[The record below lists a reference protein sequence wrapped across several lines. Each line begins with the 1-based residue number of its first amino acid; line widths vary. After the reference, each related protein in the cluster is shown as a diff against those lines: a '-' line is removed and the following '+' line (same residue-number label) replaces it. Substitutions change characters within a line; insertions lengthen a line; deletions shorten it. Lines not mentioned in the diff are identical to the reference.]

1 VTIVK
6 KKVTIL
12 LENTSAVIRKSQ
24 QTWLRCIVYAAATA
38 FAIKIYI
45 ALTTYGTN
53 DVLSWELFLA
63 IKRLYGGMGLY
74 YRVEQFNHPPF
85 IIHLLSFL
93 GLLQDAIPLPF
104 PFWLRLP
111 AIFADLAA
119 VILVWKT
126 LLVAD
131 LPKCDP
137 LAVLLMALCPTSIM
151 ISGFHGN
158 TDPLMIALLLLS
170 IYLIEGN
177 APSWVAGV
185 AMGLATNVK
194 VVPVVFLPVILL
206 YLPNSWARAKFLLGA
221 AITFAIT
228 SLPYILEDPLF
239 IFIRV
244 FGYGSLYGQW
254 GLSRIFNLL
263 VPHLTPSLVL
273 LQMAAGKILVV
284 TAVVAASFW
293 MNRRHGRPP
302 LFAQV
307 GFIMFIF
314 MSLAPG
320 FGIQY
325 LAWLVPWVIGLGAG
339 VTITYYLA
347 SGVFQFLVYTFW
359 SGEFP
364 WVFADSL
371 AKGSWKGGLVV
382 VEVVV
387 WLVVVFITILYGG
400 ALKRYYESS
409 YLSPA
414 QKGGLR
420 PSNRKV
426 ITEN

>member
-1 VTIVK
+1 MVEKNLAIP
-6 KKVTIL
+6 I
-12 LENTSAVIRKSQ
+12 ENSFTAIHRSRPQ
-24 QTWLRCIVYAAATA
+24 QTWLKYIVRAAAAA

-45 ALTTYGTN
+45 ALTTYGSN
-53 DVLSWELFLA
+53 DVLSWELFIA
-63 IKRLYGGMGLY
+63 TKRLYGGMGLY

-93 GLLQDAIPLPF
+93 AFLQDSISFPF

-119 VILVWKT
+119 VILVRKI

-131 LPKCDP
+131 LPKRDP

-170 IYLIEGN
+170 VYLIEAD
-177 APSWVAGV
+177 APSWIAGA

-194 VVPVVFLPVILL
+194 VVPVVLLPVVLL

-221 AITFAIT
+221 AITVAIT
-228 SLPYILEDPLF
+228 SLPYVFEDPFF

-263 VPHLTPSLVL
+263 VPHLSPSLVL
-273 LQMAAGKILVV
+273 LQITAGKILVV

-302 LFAQV
+302 LFVQV
-307 GFIMFIF
+307 GFIMFVF

-325 LAWLVPWVIGLGAG
+325 LAWLVPWVVGLGAG

-347 SGVFQFLVYTFW
+347 SGLFQFLVYTFW

-371 AKGSWKGGLVV
+371 VKGSWKGGLVV
-382 VEVVV
+382 VEVMV
-387 WLVVVFITILYGG
+387 WLVVVFITILYGC
-400 ALKRYYESS
+400 ALKRYDKSS

-414 QKGGLR
+414 QIDGLR
-420 PSNRKV
+420 HSDRRA
-426 ITEN
+426 ITED